1 MSDRPIRVSIVGG
14 SGYAGGELLRLL
26 LGHPRVE
33 ISQATSR
40 RFAGQPVAA
49 LHPNLRGR
57 TALEFCRPDEIRECD
72 LLVLALP
79 NGESMKGMPGWAAKA
94 ARIIDLGAD
103 FRLGDAAAWKE
114 WYGSE
119 HSTPEFLGRFVY
131 GVPEINAE
139 AIRGARWVAGPG
151 CEAIVSILTL
161 YPIVKAGLIKT
172 WPVIIDAKMGSS
184 QAGFAPSEAS
194 HHPERSGVLRS
205 YKPTGHRH
213 AAEISRFLRRE
224 TGTEMEPMI
233 SATAV
238 EMVRGILVTVHAF
251 VGEAALS
258 EKDVWQAY
266 RAAYTGRPF
275 VRLVKQAQGLYR
287 YPEAKIL
294 QGTNYCEIGFERE
307 KRTERLVLLGAID
320 NLVKG
325 TAGNA
330 VQCLNLMFEF
340 PETAGLE
347 FPGLHP
353 V

>member
-1 MSDRPIRVSIVGG
+1 MSDHPVRVSIVGG

-26 LGHPRVE
+26 LGHPLVE
-33 ISQATSR
+33 VVQATSR
-40 RFAGQPVAA
+40 RFAGQPVDA

-57 TALEFCRPDEIRECD
+57 SALAFCRPEDVAECD

-79 NGESMKGMPGWAAKA
+79 NGESMRGMRDWMGRAE
-94 ARIIDLGAD
+94 RIIDMGAD

-114 WYGSE
+114 WYGTE
-119 HSTPEFLGRFVY
+119 HAAPEFLGRFVY
-131 GVPEINAE
+131 GVPEINAGK
-139 AIRGARWVAGPG
+139 IRGARWVAGPG
-151 CEAIVSILTL
+151 CEAIVSLLTL
-161 YPIVKAGLIKT
+161 YPVVRQGLIDPA
-172 WPVIIDAKMGSS
+172 PVIIDAKMGSS
-184 QAGFAPSEAS
+184 QAGFAPTEAS
-194 HHPERSGVLRS
+194 HHPERSGVVRS

-213 AAEISRFLRRE
+213 AAEITRLLRE
-224 TGTEMEPMI
+224 EAGATIEPMI

-238 EMVRGILVTVHAF
+238 EMVRGVLVTIHAF
-251 VGEAALS
+251 ARDAGLQ

-266 RAAYTGRPF
+266 RTAYAGRPF
-275 VRLVKQAQGLYR
+275 VRIVKQVQGLYR
-287 YPEAKIL
+287 YPEPKIL
-294 QGTNYCEIGFERE
+294 QGTNICEIGFERE
-307 KRTERLVLLGAID
+307 RRTNRLVLLGAID

-330 VQCLNLMFEF
+330 VQCLNLMYDF